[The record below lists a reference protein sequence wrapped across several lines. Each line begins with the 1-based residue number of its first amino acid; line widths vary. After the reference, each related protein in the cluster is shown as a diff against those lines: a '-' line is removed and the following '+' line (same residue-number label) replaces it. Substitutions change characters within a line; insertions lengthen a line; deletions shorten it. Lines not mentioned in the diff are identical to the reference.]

1 MPGNFRIAVVVGVVI
16 ILLTLTWAGSA
27 SSSPP
32 RSGIRAD
39 AASGAVEWLNVTTS
53 DTLTFGIAAPSEVT
67 PGDTVHLVVTNLGS
81 DPHTFTLSSVQGYVF
96 ASTASTSDLQSYFA
110 LNPPLVNLSIPG
122 SVGAVVTTNFT
133 APAYGEYE
141 YVCLEPGHF
150 ASGMSG
156 ILGSGEPG
164 TTTALDTGPGTP
176 VFIISG
182 TIVGLVI
189 MALVLGFVLG
199 KRRGSEDEM
208 PPERLGYPE
217 PLEAS
222 PKP

>member
-1 MPGNFRIAVVVGVVI
+1 MSGNFRIATALGLAV

-27 SSSPP
+27 SAHVASSAV
-32 RSGIRAD
+32 RSD
-39 AASGAVEWLNVTTS
+39 TSTGAVEWLNVTTS
-53 DTLTFGIAAPSEVT
+53 DTLAFGITAPGEVT

-81 DPHTFTLSSVQGYVF
+81 DAHTFTLSSVAGYVF
-96 ASTASTSDLQSYFA
+96 APTAATSDLLAFFA
-110 LNPPLVNLSIPG
+110 LHPPLVNLTIG
-122 SVGAVVTTNFT
+122 GGVGNVITTNFT
-133 APAYGEYE
+133 APPYGEYE

-150 ASGMSG
+150 SAGMSG

-164 TTTALDTGPGTP
+164 TTTSVDTGPGAP

-189 MALVLGFVLG
+189 VALVLGFVVG

-217 PLEAS
+217 PPDGNS
-222 PKP
+222 KP